1 MEKNIQMTFNE
12 ENTGNTAEAL
22 TLTALNQEMTEETTI
37 VSANDENIGSVE
49 LHLSDIENKTSENKQ
64 KAVMFVCDMIT
75 KKSYDTAY
83 EILKRWHCAN
93 ELLQDGSSLL
103 DYCAGIS
110 SLKGT
115 KVLLEAGAD
124 PTLKTLNHFSPL
136 YRAVRYNKPELL
148 QLYFE
153 HLKKE
158 QLREIKK
165 DNDYVDNNS
174 LLHIAVL
181 YAGPKVIHMLLTHH
195 FDPNKQN
202 INGETALHLL
212 DYQHHLESAKLF
224 FNTPSAIAPNLSIRN
239 KRGETV
245 EQATHNQVIRRF
257 LHQERKK
264 ELQARQSIPFEERR
278 LMYLKKQAQKRI
290 SAQKALRE
298 LIRKN
303 GGLSR
308 V

>member
-12 ENTGNTAEAL
+12 ENTGNTADAL
-22 TLTALNQEMTEETTI
+22 TLTALNQEMGEETAT
-37 VSANDENIGSVE
+37 VSANDEISGSVE
-49 LHLSDIENKTSENKQ
+49 LHVSDIENKTSENKQ
-64 KAVMFVCDMIT
+64 KAVIFVCDMIT

-83 EILKRWHCAN
+83 EILKRWNCAN

-124 PTLKTLNHFSPL
+124 PTLKASNHFSPL

-158 QLREIKK
+158 QLKK
-165 DNDYVDNNS
+165 IQADTDYIDSNS

-212 DYQHHLESAKLF
+212 DYQHNVDNAKLF
-224 FNTPSAIAPNLSIRN
+224 FNTPSAIAPDLTIRN
-239 KRGETV
+239 NHGKTP
-245 EQATHNQVIRRF
+245 EQVARNQVIRRF

-264 ELQARQSIPFEERR
+264 EIQVRRSIPFEERR

>member
-1 MEKNIQMTFNE
+1 MDKNIQMTFNE
-12 ENTGNTAEAL
+12 ENTGNTADAL
-22 TLTALNQEMTEETTI
+22 TLTALNQEMGEETAT
-37 VSANDENIGSVE
+37 VSANDEISGSVE
-49 LHLSDIENKTSENKQ
+49 LHVSDIENKTSENKQ
-64 KAVMFVCDMIT
+64 KAVIFVCDMIT

-83 EILKRWHCAN
+83 EILKRWNCAN

-124 PTLKTLNHFSPL
+124 PTLKASNHFSPL

-158 QLREIKK
+158 QLKK
-165 DNDYVDNNS
+165 IQADTDYIDNNS

-181 YAGPKVIHMLLTHH
+181 YAGPKVIRTLLTHH

-202 INGETALHLL
+202 ANGETALHLL
-212 DYQHHLESAKLF
+212 DYQHNVDNAKLF
-224 FNTPSAIAPNLSIRN
+224 FNTPSAIAPDLTIRN
-239 KRGETV
+239 NHGKTP
-245 EQATHNQVIRRF
+245 EQVARNQVIRRF

-264 ELQARQSIPFEERR
+264 EIQVRRSIPFEERR